1 MYPILIFHPAR
12 LWLAAVALC
21 AAAFVAQADEVA
33 TRNGLEPA
41 DQSKVT
47 RVLARER
54 LRATASSGGANVASG
69 GAASGDA
76 AKGAGKSQDCT
87 TNIGTVNTKDSR
99 PGVRG
104 PRENITVI
112 KAPVVNK
119 C

>member
-1 MYPILIFHPAR
+1 MSKLFFSR
-12 LWLAAVALC
+12 LSTCSALAALALC
-21 AAAFVAQADEVA
+21 FGHFARADEVA

-54 LRATASSGGANVASG
+54 LRATPPGGG
-69 GAASGDA
+69 GTGAAAGA
-76 AKGAGKSQDCT
+76 AGKSKDCT
-87 TNIGTVNTKDSR
+87 TNIGTVNTAESR

>member
-12 LWLAAVALC
+12 FWLAAVALC
-21 AAAFVAQADEVA
+21 ATAFVAQADEVA

-69 GAASGDA
+69 GAA
-76 AKGAGKSQDCT
+76 KGAGKSQDCT
-87 TNIGTVNTKDSR
+87 TNIGTVNTKESR

>member
-1 MYPILIFHPAR
+1 MPKFFSQHFRNLQLLSTGAIGI
-12 LWLAAVALC
+12 ALLLP
-21 AAAFVAQADEVA
+21 VHADEVA
-33 TRNGLEPA
+33 TRSGLEPA

-54 LRATASSGGANVASG
+54 LRANSSTSA
-69 GAASGDA
+69 
-76 AKGAGKSQDCT
+76 AGKGSAGAKPGQSKDCT
-87 TNIGTVNTKDSR
+87 TNIGTVDTKESR

>member
-1 MYPILIFHPAR
+1 M
-12 LWLAAVALC
+12 LASLALC
-21 AAAFVAQADEVA
+21 AVPLVGQADEVA

-54 LRATASSGGANVASG
+54 LRANTSKGGADVPSG
-69 GAASGDA
+69 ATGSAGRA
-76 AKGAGKSQDCT
+76 AGKSQDCT
-87 TNIGTVNTKDSR
+87 TNIGTVNTKESR